1 MPFVA
6 HSAQKAFP
14 TPRKLISLFVDDIKA
29 IPKYVKET
37 DSAYLWAIGLGT
49 AVGIYYDQKLIDATQ
64 AQAKRWGLKQNDNT
78 KPQFSIF
85 GYAAR
90 FPTDTESSMY
100 FLGDGWI
107 HLGFVAGYGLHGA
120 LTSNVRSINIAG
132 QLVEGLGVT
141 AFVTQVIKH
150 VTGRESPFATK
161 TKGGV
166 WRPFPDQVKYHKNV
180 PKYDAFPSGHVA
192 TAMTT
197 TTIFVK
203 NFPRYRTAIKV
214 VGYTLTSILAFGM
227 MNLGVHW
234 FGDYPLALGIGYMA
248 GDMAFQHSKELR
260 GGLPADQQSGFV
272 PLVSDRMVGISY
284 FF

>member
-1 MPFVA
+1 
-6 HSAQKAFP
+6 
-14 TPRKLISLFVDDIKA
+14 
-29 IPKYVKET
+29 
-37 DSAYLWAIGLGT
+37 
-49 AVGIYYDQKLIDATQ
+49 
-64 AQAKRWGLKQNDNT
+64 
-78 KPQFSIF
+78 
-85 GYAAR
+85 
-90 FPTDTESSMY
+90 
-100 FLGDGWI
+100 
-107 HLGFVAGYGLHGA
+107 
-120 LTSNVRSINIAG
+120 
-132 QLVEGLGVT
+132 
-141 AFVTQVIKH
+141 
-150 VTGRESPFATK
+150 
-161 TKGGV
+161 
-166 WRPFPDQVKYHKNV
+166 
-180 PKYDAFPSGHVA
+180 
-192 TAMTT
+192 MTT